1 MADVSKIGAGG
12 IEYDI
17 ADTAARLGIQTANA
31 NIAAIR
37 EDLTADEADIA
48 DLQSAMTTAQ
58 GDISELQ
65 SADTS
70 LQTQINEL
78 KSTSASGYCKYAD
91 GTMIQWGT
99 ATVAMPTMT
108 QIAASGV
115 YYALVT
121 LTLPLSFVNPA
132 FSVNGNS
139 KYSTGYQVP
148 FGGIPASANS
158 ANVHIYDFYERAS
171 GNVVLR
177 YTAVGRWK

>member
-1 MADVSKIGAGG
+1 MADVSKIGANG
-12 IEYDI
+12 IEYDVC
-17 ADTAARLGIQTANA
+17 DTAARLGVQTANT
-31 NIAAIR
+31 NIASLR
-37 EDLTADEADIA
+37 DDLTDDEAAIA
-48 DLQSAMTTAQ
+48 ALQSAMTTAQ
-58 GDISELQ
+58 GDISALQ

-70 LQTQINEL
+70 LQTQIDAL

-121 LTLPLSFVNPA
+121 LTLPQSFVNAA

-158 ANVHIYDFYERAS
+158 ANVHIYDFYARAS

>member
-1 MADVSKIGAGG
+1 MADVSKIAAND

-17 ADTAARLGIQTANA
+17 TDLAAGAEIQDANA
-31 NIAAIR
+31 DITELRSA
-37 EDLTADEADIA
+37 LTADEADIA
-48 DLQSAMTTAQ
+48 DLQSDMTTAQ
-58 GDISELQ
+58 GNITALQ

-70 LQTQINEL
+70 LQTQIDAL

-115 YYALVT
+115 YYAAVT
-121 LTLPLSFVNPA
+121 LTLPQAFANTS

-139 KYSTGYQVP
+139 KYSTGFQVP
-148 FGGIPASANS
+148 FGGVPASANS
-158 ANVHIYDFYERAS
+158 ATVHIYDFYARAS

>member
-1 MADVSKIGAGG
+1 MADVSKIGANG
-12 IEYDI
+12 IEYDVC
-17 ADTAARLGIQTANA
+17 DTAARLGLQTANA
-31 NIAAIR
+31 NITALR
-37 EDLTADEADIA
+37 TDLTADEADIA

-58 GDISELQ
+58 GDISALQ

-70 LQTQINEL
+70 LQTQINDL

-115 YYALVT
+115 YYATVT
-121 LTLPLSFVNPA
+121 LTLSQSFVNTA

-139 KYSTGYQVP
+139 KYSTGFQVP
-148 FGGIPASANS
+148 FGGVPASANS
-158 ANVHIYDFYERAS
+158 ATVHIYDFYARAS

>member
-1 MADVSKIGAGG
+1 MADVSKIGANG
-12 IEYDI
+12 IEYDVC
-17 ADTAARLGIQTANA
+17 DTAARLGVQTANS
-31 NIAAIR
+31 NISALR
-37 EDLTADEADIA
+37 TGLTADEADIA
-48 DLQSAMTTAQ
+48 DLQGDMTAAQ
-58 GDISELQ
+58 SNIKALQ

-70 LQTQINEL
+70 LQTQIDAL

-99 ATVAMPTMT
+99 ATVAMPTMA

-115 YYALVT
+115 YYAAVT
-121 LTLPLSFVNPA
+121 LTLPQAFANTS

-139 KYSTGYQVP
+139 KYSTGYQIP
-148 FGGIPASANS
+148 FGGVPASANS
-158 ANVHIYDFYERAS
+158 ATVHIYDFYARAS